1 MSNLTR
7 YTPQSPVL
15 RDEFLTSMD
24 RIFDSVFGEMFPQ
37 TTKEFLGVDPFSRG
51 SYPKVDVRN
60 EEKQVVIE
68 AEIPGLKKEQVSVVV
83 QDGVLTIKG
92 DKRDEK
98 TEDKKGVYLY
108 RELKRSSFTRS
119 FNLNDDLD
127 AANIDAK
134 FENGVLEVTIPK
146 KLPLPPPSV
155 QKVEIK

>member
-1 MSNLTR
+1 MNNLTR
-7 YTPQSPVL
+7 YTPQSPVF

-51 SYPKVDVRN
+51 AYPKVDVRN

-68 AEIPGLKKEQVSVVV
+68 AEVPGLKKEQVSVEI

-98 TEDKKGVYLY
+98 TDEKKGVYLY
-108 RELKRSSFTRS
+108 RELKRSSFARS
-119 FNLNDDLD
+119 FNLNDSLD
-127 AANIDAK
+127 ATNVGAK
-134 FENGVLEVTIPK
+134 FENGVLEITIPK
-146 KLPLPPPSV
+146 KTPTPPSV
-155 QKVEIK
+155 QKVEVK